1 VKAKLNLLNANCFR
15 YKLILTLTFKEAIR
29 WCLDMRGFFI
39 CVSLYLVFD
48 LIFVYSFSEKG
59 FGKLYKPIFYLDLS
73 NEPIK

>member
-1 VKAKLNLLNANCFR
+1 
-15 YKLILTLTFKEAIR
+15 
-29 WCLDMRGFFI
+29 MRGFFI